1 MMNELSVIVP
11 CVSTSEPLPRCI
23 DDLAR
28 YLMENPSDID
38 LVVVTNP
45 SVSSPEKILEYGRTK
60 YPWLKLTVLQR
71 SGHKVSFGALTRFG
85 VAHSASRYA
94 VIVSPYGEDD
104 LSIIP
109 MMLAK
114 IRGGAQV
121 VQATRYTKSEDAR
134 RVPFKFRA
142 YQNIYRTLT
151 RALLGHDIT
160 DSTYGFKMFDR
171 AFIQA
176 LGLTQNGYSICPEI
190 TLKTLLAGG
199 KVDYISSV
207 MKPSPMNKDFKLAR
221 EGLGYFWL
229 LVRGAAHRA
238 GILWF

>member
-11 CVSTSEPLPRCI
+11 CVSTSEPLPHCI
-23 DDLAR
+23 DELAR
-28 YLMENPSDID
+28 YLMENPGDVD
-38 LVVVTNP
+38 LIIVTNP
-45 SVSSPEKILEYGRTK
+45 SASSPEKILEYGRTK

-71 SGHKVSFGALTRFG
+71 SGNSVSFGALVRFG
-85 VAHSASRYA
+85 AAHSASRYA

-109 MMLAK
+109 IMISK
-114 IRGGAQV
+114 IRNGAQV
-121 VQATRYTKSEDAR
+121 VQATRYTKPEDAR
-134 RVPFKFRA
+134 KVQLLFRF
-142 YQNIYRTLT
+142 YQIIYRFLT
-151 RALLGHDIT
+151 KMLLGVKIT

-176 LGLTQNGYSICPEI
+176 LGLTQNGYSISPEI
-190 TLKTLLAGG
+190 TLKAVLAGG
-199 KVDYISSV
+199 KVEYV
-207 MKPSPMNKDFKLAR
+207 PTTVNLSPLNKDFKLAR

-229 LVRGAAHRA
+229 LARGAAHRR